1 LTVATIIVASTI
13 GIYDQAQLA
22 LRTNQTIVSVGV
34 MSTGVRALH
43 AQVGRYGSGG
53 GVETNLIGVIA
64 NSNLIPNGFNIVYDA
79 VTDIYTVRTPFGGQ
93 VNLRSAAASDGQ
105 SFYIQ
110 VEELA
115 NDVCVN
121 IVTQSI
127 AGGYK
132 GLESVRVNSEV
143 FVRGKGAGVETL
155 GGSKTY
161 PIPPDEAVQF
171 CNIEAGNI
179 IRWNYT

>member
-43 AQVGRYGSGG
+43 AQVGRYGDGAN
-53 GVETNLIGVIA
+53 ETDLISVIA

-79 VTDIYTVRTPFGGQ
+79 VTDIYTVRTPFGGK
-93 VNLRSAAASDGQ
+93 VTLRSAAAADGQ
-105 SFYIQ
+105 TFYIQ
-110 VEELA
+110 VEEMA

-132 GLESVRVNSEV
+132 GLESVRINSEV
-143 FVRGKGAGVETL
+143 FVRGKGGGVENLAGV
-155 GGSKTY
+155 KTY
-161 PIPPDEAVQF
+161 PVPPDEAVQF